1 MAIIDPAADGICIN
15 VRVIARARKT
25 ELAGTRDDA
34 LLVRLNAPPVD
45 GAANAALVSFM
56 ASLLDVPGRAITI
69 VSGERSRHKRLRVAH
84 IDAATAAARLG
95 RIICLPLR

>member
-1 MAIIDPAADGICIN
+1 MAIIEPATDGICIN

-45 GAANAALVSFM
+45 GAANDELVSFI
-56 ASLLDVPGRAITI
+56 ASILNVPRRSVAIL
-69 VSGERSRHKRLRVAH
+69 SGARSRHKRLRIMN
-84 IDAATAAARLG
+84 IDATSAEARLPS
-95 RIICLPLR
+95 RNS

>member
-1 MAIIDPAADGICIN
+1 MAMIEPVAEDICIN

-45 GAANAALVSFM
+45 GAANEALVSFI
-56 ASLLDVPGRAITI
+56 ASLLGVPRRNVAIL
-69 VSGERSRHKRLRVAH
+69 SGARSRHKRLRVTG
-84 IDAATAAARLG
+84 IDVTTAATH
-95 RIICLPLR
+95 LRRS

>member
-1 MAIIDPAADGICIN
+1 MPVANVIIKQDDDGICMN

-45 GAANAALVSFM
+45 GAANEELVAFI
-56 ASLLDVPGRAITI
+56 ASIFGVPRRNVAIL
-69 VSGERSRHKRLRVAH
+69 SGARSRHKALRVTG
-84 IDAATAAARLG
+84 IDVATAERHLSS
-95 RIICLPLR
+95 I

>member
-1 MAIIDPAADGICIN
+1 MSIIEPATDGICIN

-45 GAANAALVSFM
+45 GTANDELVSFI
-56 ASLLDVPGRAITI
+56 AATLGVPRRNVAIL
-69 VSGERSRHKRLRVAH
+69 SGARSRHKRLRVTG
-84 IDAATAAARLG
+84 IDVTRAETHLRLT
-95 RIICLPLR
+95 

>member
-1 MAIIDPAADGICIN
+1 MAIIEPATDGICMN

-45 GAANAALVSFM
+45 GAANEELVSFI
-56 ASLLDVPGRAITI
+56 ASILNVPRRNVAIL
-69 VSGERSRHKRLRVAH
+69 SGARSRHKRLGVKG
-84 IDAATAAARLG
+84 IDVEAAAVH
-95 RIICLPLR
+95 LRCT

>member
-1 MAIIDPAADGICIN
+1 MAIIEPAADGICLN

-45 GAANAALVSFM
+45 GAANDELVAFI
-56 ASLLDVPGRAITI
+56 ASILNLPRRNVAIQ
-69 VSGERSRHKRLRVAH
+69 SGARSRHKRLRVTG
-84 IDAATAAARLG
+84 IEPAAAAVH
-95 RIICLPLR
+95 LRCT

>member
-1 MAIIDPAADGICIN
+1 MAIIEPVTDGICMN

-45 GAANAALVSFM
+45 GAANDELVSFI
-56 ASLLDVPGRAITI
+56 ASLLSVPRRNVTI
-69 VSGERSRHKRLRVAH
+69 LSGARSRHKRLRVTG
-84 IDAATAAARLG
+84 IEPAAAAVH
-95 RIICLPLR
+95 LRCI